1 MPRRKPPTIAK
12 QSSSK
17 RKSSFAP
24 TNPEPKKIRL
34 STRPTSRSPD
44 HADTAVAAAPTLAS
58 SLAATRP
65 KRTSTR
71 RANPKKN
78 HVKEATTLLAE
89 SPRHD
94 SWEGDKDAASD
105 VSGSDTY
112 TADFVMSYIDD
123 PDEPTS
129 ATAAQAP
136 NIKPRARS
144 NAKNQKKSI
153 GITRNKKPKHGKL
166 HEITKGSAR
175 SQRADKD
182 AVKFEVGSTS
192 PATAVA
198 LRSVDTDSAP
208 TADTSAVTNVATPTE
223 DESVSPHDIP
233 AILDSEET
241 VLAKI
246 SHAVHA
252 LGGLNIPISSRPL
265 ISQDEING
273 M

>member
-17 RKSSFAP
+17 RKSSSASAD
-24 TNPEPKKIRL
+24 PEPKKIRL
-34 STRPTSRSPD
+34 STPPTSRSPN
-44 HADTAVAAAPTLAS
+44 HADTAAAAAPTSAS

-65 KRTSTR
+65 KRTSTS
-71 RANPKKN
+71 RANLIEK
-78 HVKEATTLLAE
+78 HVKEATTLLGE
-89 SPRHD
+89 SPRQD
-94 SWEGDKDAASD
+94 GWEGDKDAASD

-136 NIKPRARS
+136 NINPRARS
-144 NAKNQKKSI
+144 NAKNQKEI
-153 GITRNKKPKHGKL
+153 TGITRNKKPKHGKL

-175 SQRADKD
+175 SQRADKG
-182 AVKFEVGSTS
+182 AVKFEAESNS
-192 PATAVA
+192 PSTAVA
-198 LRSVDTDSAP
+198 PRSVDTDSAP
-208 TADTSAVTNVATPTE
+208 IADTSAVMSVATPTE

-252 LGGLNIPISSRPL
+252 LGGLNIPIPSRPL